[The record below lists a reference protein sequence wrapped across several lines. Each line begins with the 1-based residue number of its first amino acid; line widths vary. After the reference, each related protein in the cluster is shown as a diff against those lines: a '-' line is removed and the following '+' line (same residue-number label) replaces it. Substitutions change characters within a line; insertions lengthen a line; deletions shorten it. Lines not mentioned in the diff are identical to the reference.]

1 MPNVGSV
8 IGGLLVS
15 GTVRPGDRLSV
26 GPFEDGSF
34 HGVDVKSV
42 HRNKVPCRLVR
53 AGESATLAVS
63 ADMALRRGMV
73 LLSPSVPQS
82 VLQKYTCLYFQ
93 ARIHV
98 LYHPTAI
105 YAGFQATCFV
115 GNIRQTAV
123 VIAMMERQRLA
134 TNETASVMLRFLF
147 HPEFIR
153 PASRLLVREG
163 GSKAI
168 GHITQVFPVV
178 RPSDQ

>member
-1 MPNVGSV
+1 M
-8 IGGLLVS
+8 
-15 GTVRPGDRLSV
+15 
-26 GPFEDGSF
+26 
-34 HGVDVKSV
+34 
-42 HRNKVPCRLVR
+42 VR

-63 ADMALRRGMV
+63 ADKPLRRGMV
-73 LLSPSVPQS
+73 LLSPSIPQS
-82 VLQKYTCLYFQ
+82 LLHKYTCLYFQ

-168 GHITQVFPVV
+168 GHVTQVFPVS
-178 RPSDQ
+178 RPSEQ